1 MSDRCSACGIE
12 LRANARF
19 CDACGA
25 PVAESRGPAEY
36 KQVTVLFADVV
47 HSMDI
52 AAAVGAERLREIMAE
67 LFDRSSA
74 VVKRYGGTVD
84 KFTGDGI
91 MAVFGAP
98 TALEDHAIRACI
110 AALEIHDHTVALA
123 ADVMSRD
130 GITLQL
136 RVGLNSGQVIAGE
149 IGSRDASY
157 TAIGEQ
163 VGMAQRMESIAPAG
177 GVMLSES
184 TARLVEHAVLLGET
198 ELRPIKG
205 ASAPVTAR
213 RLLAIEEHQPRQRN
227 ESKLVGRGR
236 EMAFLT
242 ALVDEAIGGAG
253 CVVNIVGPPGIGKSR
268 LAREA
273 AALAAIGEAAV
284 VTVHCESHTTD
295 VPFRLVSRMF
305 RASMGIDPLDAAEA
319 RVQVRAR
326 FPDADT
332 ADLRLLEDLLGI
344 AGAELPPSDVTADA
358 RRRRLVNM
366 INAAALAQTEP
377 AVYVIEDVHWI
388 DETSESMLAEFI
400 LVIPQT
406 PTLVLIT
413 SRPEYQGALVRVS
426 GAQTIGLRPLNLTE
440 GSTLAAGL
448 LGADPSLAELA
459 AQVCARAA
467 GNPFFA
473 EEVVR
478 DLAER
483 GVLAGAPGAYALHG
497 DASDVDVPATL
508 QATIGARIDRLS
520 AAAKHTLGAA
530 AVIGSQFDRELLADA
545 VDSAD
550 VAPLIEA
557 ELIDQ
562 VRFGRREEYA
572 FRHPLIRA
580 VAYES
585 QLKSD
590 RAGMHRRLAGAIE
603 ARDPIAA
610 DENAALIAE
619 HFEAAGDMR
628 EAFSWHLRAGTW
640 LANRD
645 FVAARASWLRA
656 QQIADGL
663 PDDDPG
669 RASMRI
675 EPRALLCG
683 TAHRLG
689 GGVDSGFDELREL
702 CTASGDLRS
711 LAIGLNGH
719 LTVRLFE
726 ARRRDASLLA
736 DELIALL
743 ELLDDPTLA
752 AALSLSA
759 STVKAETAEMA
770 TVLRLTERIIGMA
783 DDDSRKNPL
792 FIGSPLALAHA
803 LRGEARVCLG
813 MTGWKEDFSQAV
825 DLAQNFNPL
834 TRQAATFYSYAL
846 AIPYGVLL
854 ADDTALRQTAEILAI
869 AEHTADNATLFVAR
883 LARGITLVHRGGRER
898 ERGLQLLASI
908 RGDDSTAPWSPLT
921 LPIADAYLA
930 QERATTGDI
939 DGAVELVGVALDTLY
954 ESGRSIW
961 CALATTVL
969 VEALVQRNRD
979 GDLDHAQTAM
989 DRLAAVPTDPGFV
1002 LHDITLLRLR
1012 ALLARVRGDEA
1023 GYRGWVEKYR
1033 RMADDLGF
1041 EGHMAMAAVM

>member
-1 MSDRCSACGIE
+1 M
-12 LRANARF
+12 
-19 CDACGA
+19 
-25 PVAESRGPAEY
+25 
-36 KQVTVLFADVV
+36 
-47 HSMDI
+47 
-52 AAAVGAERLREIMAE
+52 
-67 LFDRSSA
+67 
-74 VVKRYGGTVD
+74 
-84 KFTGDGI
+84 
-91 MAVFGAP
+91 
-98 TALEDHAIRACI
+98 
-110 AALEIHDHTVALA
+110 
-123 ADVMSRD
+123 
-130 GITLQL
+130 
-136 RVGLNSGQVIAGE
+136 
-149 IGSRDASY
+149 
-157 TAIGEQ
+157 
-163 VGMAQRMESIAPAG
+163 
-177 GVMLSES
+177 
-184 TARLVEHAVLLGET
+184 
-198 ELRPIKG
+198 
-205 ASAPVTAR
+205 
-213 RLLAIEEHQPRQRN
+213 
-227 ESKLVGRGR
+227 
-236 EMAFLT
+236 
-242 ALVDEAIGGAG
+242 
-253 CVVNIVGPPGIGKSR
+253 
-268 LAREA
+268 
-273 AALAAIGEAAV
+273 
-284 VTVHCESHTTD
+284 
-295 VPFRLVSRMF
+295 
-305 RASMGIDPLDAAEA
+305 
-319 RVQVRAR
+319 
-326 FPDADT
+326 
-332 ADLRLLEDLLGI
+332 
-344 AGAELPPSDVTADA
+344 
-358 RRRRLVNM
+358 
-366 INAAALAQTEP
+366 
-377 AVYVIEDVHWI
+377 
-388 DETSESMLAEFI
+388 
-400 LVIPQT
+400 
-406 PTLVLIT
+406 
-413 SRPEYQGALVRVS
+413 
-426 GAQTIGLRPLNLTE
+426 
-440 GSTLAAGL
+440 
-448 LGADPSLAELA
+448 
-459 AQVCARAA
+459 
-467 GNPFFA
+467 
-473 EEVVR
+473 
-478 DLAER
+478 
-483 GVLAGAPGAYALHG
+483 
-497 DASDVDVPATL
+497 PATL

-545 VDSAD
+545 VDSVD

-603 ARDPIAA
+603 ARDPAAA

-645 FVAARASWLRA
+645 FVAARASWRRA

-675 EPRALLCG
+675 APRALLCG

-689 GGVDSGFDELREL
+689 SGVDSGFDELREL

-719 LTVRLFE
+719 LTVRLFD
-726 ARRRDASLLA
+726 ARRREASRLA

-813 MTGWKEDFSQAV
+813 MAGWKEDFREAAA
-825 DLAQNFNPL
+825 LAQSFNPL
-834 TRQAATFYSYAL
+834 TRQAATFYTYAL

-854 ADDTALRQTAEILAI
+854 PDDTALRQTAEILAI
-869 AEHTADNATLFVAR
+869 AEHAADNATLFVAR

-898 ERGLQLLASI
+898 EDGLQILASI

-921 LPIADAYLA
+921 LPIADVYLA
-930 QERATTGDI
+930 QERATTGDV
-939 DGAVELVGVALDTLY
+939 DGAVELARVALDTLY

-979 GDLDHAQTAM
+979 GDLHHAQTAM
-989 DRLAAVPTDPGFV
+989 NRLAEVPTDPGFV

-1041 EGHMAMAAVM
+1041 EGQMAMAAVM

>member
-1 MSDRCSACGIE
+1 
-12 LRANARF
+12 
-19 CDACGA
+19 
-25 PVAESRGPAEY
+25 
-36 KQVTVLFADVV
+36 
-47 HSMDI
+47 
-52 AAAVGAERLREIMAE
+52 
-67 LFDRSSA
+67 
-74 VVKRYGGTVD
+74 
-84 KFTGDGI
+84 
-91 MAVFGAP
+91 
-98 TALEDHAIRACI
+98 
-110 AALEIHDHTVALA
+110 
-123 ADVMSRD
+123 
-130 GITLQL
+130 
-136 RVGLNSGQVIAGE
+136 
-149 IGSRDASY
+149 
-157 TAIGEQ
+157 
-163 VGMAQRMESIAPAG
+163 
-177 GVMLSES
+177 
-184 TARLVEHAVLLGET
+184 
-198 ELRPIKG
+198 
-205 ASAPVTAR
+205 
-213 RLLAIEEHQPRQRN
+213 
-227 ESKLVGRGR
+227 LVGRTR
-236 EMAFLT
+236 EMTFLT

-268 LAREA
+268 LARET
-273 AALAAIGEAAV
+273 AALAAIRDAAV
-284 VTVHCESHTTD
+284 VTVHCESHTSD
-295 VPFRLVSRMF
+295 VPFRLISRMF
-305 RASMGIDPLDAAEA
+305 RASMGIDHLDAAEA
-319 RVQVRAR
+319 RAQARAR
-326 FPDADT
+326 FSDT
-332 ADLRLLEDLLGI
+332 DPGDLRLLEDLLGI
-344 AGAELPPSDVTADA
+344 ADPELPPSDVTADA
-358 RRRRLVNM
+358 RRRRLVTM

-388 DETSESMLAEFI
+388 DDTSESMLAQFI
-400 LVIPQT
+400 SVIPQT

-413 SRPEYQGALVRVS
+413 ARPEYRGALVRVS
-426 GAQTIGLRPLNLTE
+426 GAQTIGLRPLNTVE
-440 GSTLAAGL
+440 GSTLATGL
-448 LGADPSLAELA
+448 LGADPSLADVA
-459 AQVCARAA
+459 SQVCARAA

-497 DASDVDVPATL
+497 DAGIVDVPATL

-520 AAAKHTLGAA
+520 AAAKHPLGAA
-530 AVIGSQFDRELLADA
+530 AVIGSQFDQGLLADA
-545 VDSAD
+545 VDSVD

-562 VRFGRREEYA
+562 VRYGRREEYA

-590 RAGMHRRLAGAIE
+590 RAELHRRLAGAIE
-603 ARDPIAA
+603 ARDPVAA

-645 FVAARASWLRA
+645 FEAARGSWRRA

-663 PDDDPG
+663 PEDDPG

-675 EPRALLCG
+675 APRALLCG

-689 GGVDSGFDELREL
+689 GGVDSGFNELREL
-702 CTASGDLRS
+702 CTASGDRRS

-726 ARRRDASLLA
+726 ARRREASRLA

-743 ELLDDPTLA
+743 ETLDDPTLA

-803 LRGEARVCLG
+803 LRGGARVCLG
-813 MTGWKEDFSQAV
+813 ITGWKEDFREAAA
-825 DLAQNFNPL
+825 LAQNFNPL
-834 TRQAATFYSYAL
+834 TRQAVTFSTYAL

-854 ADDTALRQTAEILAI
+854 PEERALRETAEVLAI
-869 AEHTADNATLFVAR
+869 AEHTADNTTLFVAR
-883 LARGITLVHRGGRER
+883 LARGITLAHHGGRDR
-898 ERGLQLLASI
+898 EQGLQLLASI
-908 RGDDSTAPWSPLT
+908 RGDDSTVAWSLLT
-921 LPIADAYLA
+921 LPIADVYLA
-930 QERATTGDI
+930 RERAGIGDV
-939 DGAVELVGVALDTLY
+939 DGAVELAGAALDSLY

-961 CALATTVL
+961 CALVTTVL

-979 GDLDHAQTAM
+979 GDLHYAQTAM
-989 DRLAAVPTDPGFV
+989 DRLAEVPTDPGFV

-1012 ALLARVRGDEA
+1012 ALLARVRGDDA

-1033 RMADDLGF
+1033 AMANDLGF
-1041 EGHMAMAAVM
+1041 EGHMAMAAEM